1 LNRRSGPSV
10 VDDRS
15 RIFGQLESTNPEPTI
30 EAQGSSATHLLHRQ
44 LHRQGGLVNP
54 IIRKAALAST
64 ALAVLVLPACGAY
77 KTASNDSSASSGDYG
92 APVAAADKAPAGSKT
107 GKTTTKTTTKPGKT
121 TAKPGTGAAAPVPK
135 TAAPKAA
142 PNALIAR
149 NIPKMGTVVTDVHGW
164 TLYRFDRDKAK
175 PPTTNCNGKCAQIW
189 PPALTDG
196 NPKLVG
202 VNPLFVGTLRRA
214 DGTLQLTLRGWP
226 LYRYIGDPRPGA
238 WKGQNVGGTWFV
250 SAPDGSKNLTCLPP
264 PHPPVS
270 LPAAPASTP
279 PTKST
284 DSGGSYGGGTY

>member
-1 LNRRSGPSV
+1 
-10 VDDRS
+10 
-15 RIFGQLESTNPEPTI
+15 
-30 EAQGSSATHLLHRQ
+30 
-44 LHRQGGLVNP
+44 VNP
-54 IIRKAALAST
+54 IIRKAMMAST
-64 ALAVLVLPACGAY
+64 ALAVLALPACGAY
-77 KTASNDSSASSGDYG
+77 RTASNDTSASSGDYG
-92 APVAAADKAPAGSKT
+92 APAADKAAPGTKTKTSAKT
-107 GKTTTKTTTKPGKT
+107 G
-121 TAKPGTGAAAPVPK
+121 ARAAAPVPK

-175 PPTTNCNGKCAQIW
+175 PPTTNCAGNCAKIW

-226 LYRYIGDPRPGA
+226 LYRYLGDPKPGA

-250 SAPDGSKNLTCLPP
+250 AAPDGSKNLTCLPP
-264 PHPPVS
+264 PHPPIS
-270 LPAAPASTP
+270 LPGAPASTAPKATTP
-279 PTKST
+279 PTSST